1 MMNLSEIF
9 DQAHGG
15 EAMQTMARQFGLS
28 ADQTQAAVNALLP
41 AFSMGLQKQAES
53 ADSLSSIIGMFGTG
67 QHAEAF
73 EVPAKA
79 ADPDMLSAG
88 TDFMNQI
95 FGGPQEV
102 GRQMQKQV
110 SQQAA
115 AMSGVSAS
123 ILQQMMPMIATIIL
137 GGLFKG
143 SVNNGLGGLLG
154 QAMQGGLGNI
164 FGQAMNPP
172 PQPKAQNPMG
182 DLFGSF
188 LGPVLGGMFGQQK
201 AAPPPPPAD
210 PMSAGLDMLKGMFE
224 TGQKMQGQQMA
235 GMQSIFDQMLKAQQK

>member
-1 MMNLSEIF
+1 
-9 DQAHGG
+9 
-15 EAMQTMARQFGLS
+15 
-28 ADQTQAAVNALLP
+28 
-41 AFSMGLQKQAES
+41 
-53 ADSLSSIIGMFGTG
+53 
-67 QHAEAF
+67 
-73 EVPAKA
+73 
-79 ADPDMLSAG
+79 
-88 TDFMNQI
+88 
-95 FGGPQEV
+95 
-102 GRQMQKQV
+102 MQKQV

-172 PQPKAQNPMG
+172 PQPKAQNPVG